1 MNIQKENAMQQIR
14 TLFDELSKVVLHQ
27 LDLLEKI
34 INGSMIAI
42 PEDIMK
48 ELNEN
53 EDLIDNYE
61 LRISEEIIDTIVLQK
76 PVASD
81 LRQVMAIYQM
91 VANLERIG
99 DSVINIV
106 RYIPRIQDVE
116 VYMKMSEVIT
126 NMFMAS
132 VSMVQKSILSF
143 VTSEKED
150 AIWAIKNDEIV
161 DEMNHKL
168 IKKAIKK
175 NEFSSDTQQ
184 LLFTFI
190 QMNSIISNIER
201 IADHATNIAE
211 ASIYAIEGKDLRHKK
226 EIDEEIKPNL

>member
-190 QMNSIISNIER
+190 QMNSIISTIER

>member
-14 TLFDELSKVVLHQ
+14 NLFDDLSKVVLHQ

-34 INGSMIAI
+34 INGGITAI

-53 EDLIDNYE
+53 EELIDKYE
-61 LRISEEIIDTIVLQK
+61 ISISEEIIDTIVLQK

-99 DSVINIV
+99 DSVMNII
-106 RYIPRIQDVE
+106 RYIPRIQDIE

-143 VTSEKED
+143 VESDKEE
-150 AIWAIKNDEIV
+150 AIWTIKNDEVV

-168 IKKAIKK
+168 IRKAIKK
-175 NEFSSDTQQ
+175 NEFSDDTQQ

-190 QMNSIISNIER
+190 QMNSIISTIER

-226 EIDEEIKPNL
+226 EIDEEIKSNL

>member
-14 TLFDELSKVVLHQ
+14 NLFDDLSKVVLHQ

-34 INGSMIAI
+34 INGGITAI
-42 PEDIMK
+42 PEEIMK

-53 EDLIDNYE
+53 EELIDKYE
-61 LRISEEIIDTIVLQK
+61 ISISEEIIDTIVLQK

-99 DSVINIV
+99 DSVMNII
-106 RYIPRIQDVE
+106 RYIPRIQDIE
-116 VYMKMSEVIT
+116 VYLKMSEVIT

-143 VTSEKED
+143 VESDKEE
-150 AIWAIKNDEIV
+150 AIWTIKNDEVV

-168 IKKAIKK
+168 IRKAIKK
-175 NEFSSDTQQ
+175 SDVTEDTQQ

-190 QMNSIISNIER
+190 QMNSIISTIER

-211 ASIYAIEGKDLRHKK
+211 ASIYAIEGKDLRHNK
-226 EIDEEIKPNL
+226 EIDQE

>member
-14 TLFDELSKVVLHQ
+14 NLFDDLSKVVLHQ

-34 INGSMIAI
+34 INGSMTII

-48 ELNEN
+48 ELNDN
-53 EDLIDNYE
+53 EERIDNYE
-61 LRISEEIIDTIVLQK
+61 ISISEEIIDIIVLQK

-99 DSVINIV
+99 DSVMNIV

-126 NMFMAS
+126 NMYMAS

-143 VTSEKED
+143 VTSDKEE
-150 AIWAIKNDEIV
+150 AIWAIKNDEVV

-168 IKKAIKK
+168 IRKAIKK
-175 NEFSSDTQQ
+175 NEFSEETQQ

-190 QMNSIISNIER
+190 QMNSIISTIER

-226 EIDEEIKPNL
+226 EIDAE

>member
-14 TLFDELSKVVLHQ
+14 TLFDELSQVVLKQ

-34 INGSMIAI
+34 INSSMTII
-42 PEDIMK
+42 PEEMMN
-48 ELNEN
+48 ELNSN
-53 EDLIDNYE
+53 EEKIDKYE
-61 LRISEEIIDTIVLQK
+61 IRISEEIIDTIVLQK

-99 DSVINIV
+99 DSVMNII
-106 RYIPRIQDVE
+106 RYIPRVQDIE

-132 VSMVQKSILSF
+132 VSMVRKSILSF
-143 VTSEKED
+143 FTNDKEE
-150 AIWAIKNDEIV
+150 AIWAIKNDVVV

-168 IKKAIKK
+168 IKKAITKSK
-175 NEFSSDTQQ
+175 FSEETQQ

-190 QMNSIISNIER
+190 QMNSIISTIER

-211 ASIYAIEGKDLRHKK
+211 ASIYAIEGKDLRHNK
-226 EIDEEIKPNL
+226 EIEQ

>member
-14 TLFDELSKVVLHQ
+14 NLFDDLSKVVLHQ

-34 INGSMIAI
+34 INGSMTII

-48 ELNEN
+48 ELNDN
-53 EDLIDNYE
+53 EERIDNYE
-61 LRISEEIIDTIVLQK
+61 ISISEEIIDIIVLQK

-99 DSVINIV
+99 DSVMNIV

-126 NMFMAS
+126 NMYMAS

-143 VTSEKED
+143 VTSDKEE
-150 AIWAIKNDEIV
+150 AIRAIKNDEVV

-168 IKKAIKK
+168 IRKAIKK
-175 NEFSSDTQQ
+175 NEFSEETQQ

-190 QMNSIISNIER
+190 QMNSIISTIER

-211 ASIYAIEGKDLRHKK
+211 ASIYAIEGRDLRHQKD
-226 EIDEEIKPNL
+226 IDE

>member
-14 TLFDELSKVVLHQ
+14 NLFDDLSKVVLLQ

-34 INGSMIAI
+34 INGGITAI
-42 PEDIMK
+42 PEDVMK

-53 EDLIDNYE
+53 EELIDKYE
-61 LRISEEIIDTIVLQK
+61 ISISEEIIDTIVLQK

-99 DSVINIV
+99 DSVMNIV
-106 RYIPRIQDVE
+106 RYIPRIQDIE

-143 VTSEKED
+143 VTSDKEE
-150 AIWAIKNDEIV
+150 AIWTIKNDEVV

-168 IKKAIKK
+168 IRKAIKK
-175 NEFSSDTQQ
+175 SDVSEDTQQ

-190 QMNSIISNIER
+190 QMNSIISTIER

-226 EIDEEIKPNL
+226 EIDQE

>member
-14 TLFDELSKVVLHQ
+14 TLFDELSMVVLQQ

-34 INGSMIAI
+34 INGSITII
-42 PEDIMK
+42 PEEMMA
-48 ELNEN
+48 ELNLN
-53 EDLIDNYE
+53 EERIDNYE
-61 LRISEEIIDTIVLQK
+61 IRISEEIIDTIVLQK

-81 LRQVMAIYQM
+81 LRQVMAVYQM

-99 DSVINIV
+99 DSVMNIV
-106 RYIPRIQDVE
+106 RYIPRIQDIE

-126 NMFMAS
+126 NMLMAS
-132 VSMVQKSILSF
+132 VSMVRKSILSF
-143 VTSEKED
+143 DTNDKEE
-150 AIWAIKNDEIV
+150 AIWTIKNDVVV

-168 IKKAIKK
+168 IKKAITK
-175 NEFSSDTQQ
+175 SSFNDETKQ

-190 QMNSIISNIER
+190 QMNSIVSTIER

-226 EIDEEIKPNL
+226 DIDE

>member
-14 TLFDELSKVVLHQ
+14 NLFDDLSKVVLHQ

-34 INGSMIAI
+34 INGSMTII
-42 PEDIMK
+42 PEDILK

-53 EDLIDNYE
+53 EERIDNFE
-61 LRISEEIIDTIVLQK
+61 ISISEEIIDTIVLQK

-99 DSVINIV
+99 DSVMNIV

-116 VYMKMSEVIT
+116 VYTKMSEVIT
-126 NMFMAS
+126 NMYMAS

-175 NEFSSDTQQ
+175 NEFSSETQQ

-226 EIDEEIKPNL
+226 EIDEEIKSNL

>member
-14 TLFDELSKVVLHQ
+14 NLFDDLSKVVLHQ

-34 INGSMIAI
+34 INGGITAI
-42 PEDIMK
+42 PEEIMK
-48 ELNEN
+48 ELNDN
-53 EDLIDNYE
+53 EELIDKYE
-61 LRISEEIIDTIVLQK
+61 ISISEEIIDTIVLQK

-99 DSVINIV
+99 DSVMNII
-106 RYIPRIQDVE
+106 RYIPRIQDIE
-116 VYMKMSEVIT
+116 VYLKMSEVIT

-143 VTSEKED
+143 VESDKEE
-150 AIWAIKNDEIV
+150 AIWTIKNDEVV

-168 IKKAIKK
+168 IRKAIKK
-175 NEFSSDTQQ
+175 SDVTEDTQQ

-190 QMNSIISNIER
+190 QMNSIISTIER

-211 ASIYAIEGKDLRHKK
+211 ASIYAIEGKDLRHNK
-226 EIDEEIKPNL
+226 EIDQE

>member
-34 INGSMIAI
+34 INGSMIVI

-61 LRISEEIIDTIVLQK
+61 IRISEEIIDTIVLQK

-168 IKKAIKK
+168 IRKAIKK

-226 EIDEEIKPNL
+226 EIDEEIKSNL

>member
-1 MNIQKENAMQQIR
+1 MQQIR
-14 TLFDELSKVVLHQ
+14 TLFDELSQVVLHQ

-34 INGSMIAI
+34 INSSIIII
-42 PEDIMK
+42 PEEMMN
-48 ELNEN
+48 ELNTN
-53 EDLIDNYE
+53 EEKIDKYE
-61 LRISEEIIDTIVLQK
+61 IRISEEIIDTIVLQK

-99 DSVINIV
+99 DSVMNII
-106 RYIPRIQDVE
+106 RYIPRVQDIE

-132 VSMVQKSILSF
+132 VSMVRKSILSF
-143 VTSEKED
+143 VANDKEE
-150 AIWAIKNDEIV
+150 AIWTIKNDVVI

-168 IKKAIKK
+168 IKKAITKSK
-175 NEFSSDTQQ
+175 FSEETQQ

-190 QMNSIISNIER
+190 HMNSIISTIER

-211 ASIYAIEGKDLRHKK
+211 ASIYAIEGKDLRHNK
-226 EIDEEIKPNL
+226 EIVE

>member
-34 INGSMIAI
+34 INGSMTII
-42 PEDIMK
+42 PEDILK
-48 ELNEN
+48 ELNDN
-53 EDLIDNYE
+53 EERIDNYE
-61 LRISEEIIDTIVLQK
+61 ISISEEIIDTIVLQK

-99 DSVINIV
+99 DSVMNIV
-106 RYIPRIQDVE
+106 RYIPRIKDNE
-116 VYMKMSEVIT
+116 VYLKMSEVIT

-175 NEFSSDTQQ
+175 NEVNQ
-184 LLFTFI
+184 I
-190 QMNSIISNIER
+190 R
-201 IADHATNIAE
+201 
-211 ASIYAIEGKDLRHKK
+211 K
-226 EIDEEIKPNL
+226 

>member
-14 TLFDELSKVVLHQ
+14 NLFDDLSKVVLHQ

-34 INGSMIAI
+34 INGGITAI

-53 EDLIDNYE
+53 EERIDNYE
-61 LRISEEIIDTIVLQK
+61 ISISEEIIDIIVLQK

-99 DSVINIV
+99 DSVMNIV
-106 RYIPRIQDVE
+106 RYIPRIQDIE

-143 VTSEKED
+143 VTSDKEE
-150 AIWAIKNDEIV
+150 AIWTIKNDEVV

-175 NEFSSDTQQ
+175 SDFSEDTQQ

-190 QMNSIISNIER
+190 QMNSIISTIER

-226 EIDEEIKPNL
+226 EIDEE